1 MGSCVIATGWRITF
15 FESAQHS
22 TVGQKRVNRERE
34 VDVCVFSFRAINIT
48 SQIPLSFDLLL
59 PRILNTTTLQRLPQF
74 LNVGT
79 VYKYGLRVGVKICL
93 KYMTKI
99 HCL

>member
-1 MGSCVIATGWRITF
+1 M
-15 FESAQHS
+15 
-22 TVGQKRVNRERE
+22 NRECE
-34 VDVCVFSFRAINIT
+34 EDVCVFSLTAINIT
-48 SQIPLSFDLLL
+48 SKIPLSFDVLF

-79 VYKYGLRVGVKICL
+79 VYKYGLRVDVKICL

-99 HCL
+99 YYL